1 MDGTRY
7 KEESLNLKWGNDYF
21 DLAYN
26 AFPDYI
32 NVCIKTDSTPYI
44 DKKIKNWCPIHRVD
58 LSYQSLNI
66 SDVKSNITLGV
77 EL

>member
-1 MDGTRY
+1 MDRTRY

-26 AFPDYI
+26 AFPGYM
-32 NVCIKTDSTPYI
+32 NVCIKTASTPYI
-44 DKKIKNWCPIHRVD
+44 EKKFKNLCPIYSVD
-58 LSYQSLNI
+58 LSDQPQKI
-66 SDVKSNITLGV
+66 SDVKSNIILRV